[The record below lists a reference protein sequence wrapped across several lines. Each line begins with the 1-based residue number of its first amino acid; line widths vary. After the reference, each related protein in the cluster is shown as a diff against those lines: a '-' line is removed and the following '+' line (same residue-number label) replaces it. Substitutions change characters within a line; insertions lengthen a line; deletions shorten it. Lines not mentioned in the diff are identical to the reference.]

1 MIAVDHFAHVSS
13 DASSAASM
21 SAFSGLVLHAAADG
35 IAVGVSAAAAAA
47 NTTSASASSVE
58 FTILL
63 AIMLHK
69 VPASLGLGSKLLL
82 PDAVAD
88 ADGSAAAASAAS
100 RKRNLGICMLLAFAV
115 ASPLSAL
122 LTYAM
127 TAWALSPASA
137 SQELSPAEAQGQMD
151 AAVHAAQPWLGLTFL
166 FAGGT
171 FLHVAVTHGLPAHS
185 HGHSHTQGSALQ
197 HGGSAGATAAHS
209 PVAGDESHSESVSVL
224 QRSSHSPGGAAA
236 PSTSAHNS
244 DSEEEPLIGQSGG
257 VTAEASLRGGY
268 NVVTDTAHGAL
279 EGELQAG
286 GSCTAAYRVCT
297 AKARAG
303 NVRGAAQTA
312 CCISAAVPMAL
323 GLFLPVLLSAASGSH
338 HHH

>member
-1 MIAVDHFAHVSS
+1 MTVLLGFAVMIAVDHFAHVSS

-21 SAFSGLVLHAAADG
+21 SAFSGLVLPAAADG

-47 NTTSASASSVE
+47 NTASASASSVE

-63 AIMLHK
+63 AITLHK

-82 PDAVAD
+82 VPDAVAD

-100 RKRNLGICMLLAFAV
+100 RKRKLGICMLLAFAV

-185 HGHSHTQGSALQ
+185 HGHSHTPGSALQ

-209 PVAGDESHSESVSVL
+209 PVAWDEEHSDNVSVL
-224 QRSSHSPGGAAA
+224 QRSSHSPGGAVA

-268 NVVTDTAHGAL
+268 NVVADTAHGAL
-279 EGELQAG
+279 GSELQTG
-286 GSCTAAYRVCT
+286 GSCAAACRVCT

-312 CCISAAVPMAL
+312 CCTSAWRAVGGHGRPD
-323 GLFLPVLLSAASGSH
+323 
-338 HHH
+338 